1 MGGASL
7 FSEKVDRKLE
17 FICNRAGVRLDKYIA
32 EEHPEFSRSYVQR
45 LINDGLVTVNDS
57 PAKGSLKL
65 SVGCRITVLIPP
77 PAPSYLLP
85 EEIPLNIVYEDDD
98 MLVVDKPA
106 GLTVHPAPGHRSH
119 TMVNAILAHCPD
131 LQGIGGSMR
140 PGIVHRLDKD
150 TSGLMMVAKNDAAQ
164 QNLSSQMK
172 ARSVVKRYSVL
183 VQGHLSPATGV
194 IEAAIGRDPR
204 DRKKMAVVSEGR
216 EARTQYRVI
225 RYLDNYTLIEVTLE
239 TGRTHQ
245 IRVHLSAIGFP
256 VVGDEVYGRRSPVLK
271 RQFVHACHLGF
282 RLPSTG
288 EYVEFDSQ
296 LPSDLEEALKRFSRL

>member
-1 MGGASL
+1 M
-7 FSEKVDRKLE
+7 DRKLE
-17 FICNRAGVRLDKYIA
+17 FIATGAGIRLDKYIA
-32 EEHPEFSRSYVQR
+32 EEYPEFSRSYVQR
-45 LINDGLVTVNDS
+45 LISEGLITVNDR

-65 SVGCRITVLIPP
+65 NVGDRITVLVPP
-77 PAPSYLLP
+77 PAPSSLLP
-85 EEIPLNIVYEDDD
+85 EEIPLNIVYEDSDL
-98 MLVVDKPA
+98 LVVDKPA
-106 GLTVHPAPGHRSH
+106 GLTVHPAPGHPNH
-119 TMVNAILAHCPD
+119 TLVNAILAHCPD

-150 TSGLMMVAKNDAAQ
+150 TSGLMVVAKNDTAQ

-183 VQGHLSPATGV
+183 VQRHLSPATGT
-194 IEAAIGRDPR
+194 IEAPIGRNPR
-204 DRKKMAVVSEGR
+204 NRKKMAVVSGGR

-225 RYLDNYTLIEVTLE
+225 KYLDNYTLVEVTLE

-245 IRVHLSAIGFP
+245 IRVHLAAIGFP
-256 VVGDEVYGRRSPVLK
+256 VVGDEVYGRRSPVLR

-288 EYVEFDSQ
+288 EYVEFNSE
-296 LPSDLEEALKRFSRL
+296 LPPDLKEALERLSLL